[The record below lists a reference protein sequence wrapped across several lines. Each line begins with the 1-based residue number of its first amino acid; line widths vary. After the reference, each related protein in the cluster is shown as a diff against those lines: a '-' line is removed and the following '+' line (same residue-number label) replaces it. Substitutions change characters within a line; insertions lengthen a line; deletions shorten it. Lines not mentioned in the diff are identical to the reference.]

1 MEGETQENLETIK
14 KIVANRIL
22 EVRTIKEIS
31 QEELAEK
38 LDISSQTISLWERCN
53 HLPKSLDI
61 FKICQI
67 LGCSSDYIMGLADT
81 TSRDLKPQ
89 QFELRTTRYIHL
101 DGDTAS
107 CKRKK
112 TLYLIL
118 DTFTLKCLE
127 LSELLSIYSGENP
140 ATAPILINK
149 LCQKY
154 PTNNGHIEIPLL
166 SYFID

>member
-1 MEGETQENLETIK
+1 MERETQENSETIK
-14 KIVANRIL
+14 KRVASRIL
-22 EVRTIKEIS
+22 EVRTIRNLP
-31 QEELAEK
+31 QRELAEK
-38 LDISSQTISLWERCN
+38 LDIDVQTISLWERCN

-61 FKICQI
+61 FKICQV
-67 LGCSSDYIMGLADT
+67 LGCSADYIIGLTDT
-81 TSRDLKPQ
+81 TSRDLEPQ

-101 DGDTAS
+101 GGDIAI

-118 DTFTLKCLE
+118 NTFNLKCLE
-127 LSELLSIYSGENP
+127 LSELLSIHSGENP
-140 ATAPILINK
+140 VTAPILINK

-154 PTNNGHIEIPLL
+154 TTNNGHIEIPLL